1 MGALSIVLTVLFVTV
16 SILLIFMV
24 AIQDEQSDGLGGVFG
39 SAAQA
44 SFGSYTSS
52 VVTKATAILGVAFMV
67 LALCIALFNRA
78 PSDASLLDLVNTDQV
93 QQSQTWWADSPAEAV
108 VPAVVE

>member
-1 MGALSIVLTVLFVTV
+1 MGAISIVLTVLFITV
-16 SILLIFMV
+16 SILLVFMV

-39 SAAQA
+39 GAAQA

-52 VVTKATAILGVAFMV
+52 VVTKATAILGAAFMI
-67 LALCIALFNRA
+67 LALCIALFNRT
-78 PSDASLLDLVNTDQV
+78 PSVDNLLDSVNTDQV
-93 QQSQTWWADSPAEAV
+93 QQGQTWWADSPAEAV